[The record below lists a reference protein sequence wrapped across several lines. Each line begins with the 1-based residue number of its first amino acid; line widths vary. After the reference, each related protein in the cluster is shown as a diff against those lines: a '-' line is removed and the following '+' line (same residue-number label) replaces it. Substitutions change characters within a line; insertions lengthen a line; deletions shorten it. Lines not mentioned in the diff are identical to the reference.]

1 MIGVELPPRTIEVEK
16 WQVLQ
21 FARAIGESNPI
32 STNEAAA
39 RAAGY
44 RGLVAPPTFAFCLN
58 MMAAAEPREMLRVL
72 GIDPQKVLHGE
83 QSFTYRSP
91 ICAGDV
97 LTFRIRVTDIYVKK
111 GGALEFVVQETA
123 VTNPSGQPVV
133 NMRGVTIIRHGSPNE
148 T

>member
-1 MIGVELPPRTIEVEK
+1 M
-16 WQVLQ
+16 
-21 FARAIGESNPI
+21 
-32 STNEAAA
+32 NEAAA

-58 MMAAAEPREMLRVL
+58 MMAATEPSEMLRVL

-83 QSFTYRSP
+83 QSFTYHSP

-97 LTFRIRVTDIYVKK
+97 LTFRIRVADIYVKK

-123 VTNPSGQPVV
+123 VTNLSGQPVV
-133 NMRGVTIIRHGSPNE
+133 NMRGVTVIRHGGRND